1 MQIKEEETYF
11 YVLGTSAGALVLLD
25 SWQAAPGGPAEAAG
39 GPADQGAGVHLWA
52 LDVQVPA

>member
-11 YVLGTSAGALVLLD
+11 YVLGTSAGALVSLD
-25 SWQAAPGGPAEAAG
+25 SWQAAPGGPAG